1 MPHLIVELSDSLTG
15 IDEAQLLSQLN
26 TVLLASG
33 EFRSGDIKSRIYH
46 AHTSLIGQGNDGTHF
61 AVATIKLLAGRTD
74 NVKTQLVQDVLTAL
88 QDTISH
94 THQNVQYGVDIVELS
109 EFYKKGFV

>member
-1 MPHLIVELSDSLTG
+1 MPHLIVELSDSLTD
-15 IDEAQLLSQLN
+15 IDERVLLSHLN

-33 EFRSGDIKSRIYH
+33 EFRAGDIKSRIH
-46 AHTSLIGQGNDGTHF
+46 RAHTSLIGQGNDGTHF
-61 AVATIKLLAGRTD
+61 AVATLKLLSGRTD
-74 NVKTQLVQDVLTAL
+74 DTKAQLVQDVLTAL

-109 EFYKKGFV
+109 RFYKKALT